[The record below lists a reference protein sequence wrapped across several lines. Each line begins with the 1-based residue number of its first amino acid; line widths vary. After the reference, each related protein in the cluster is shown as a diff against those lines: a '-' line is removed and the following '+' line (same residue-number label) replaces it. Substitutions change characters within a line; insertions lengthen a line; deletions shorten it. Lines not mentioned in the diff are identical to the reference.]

1 MKENIELIKER
12 KQRYGDN
19 FKLISSLWSDR
30 FGITITEQEVALA
43 MSDLKTARLHF
54 NPKDIDSMQDRENYI
69 WIAYNYEDYK
79 EL

>member
-1 MKENIELIKER
+1 MKPNLELIKER
-12 KQRYGDN
+12 KEKYGDN

-43 MSDLKTARLHF
+43 MSDLKTSRLHF